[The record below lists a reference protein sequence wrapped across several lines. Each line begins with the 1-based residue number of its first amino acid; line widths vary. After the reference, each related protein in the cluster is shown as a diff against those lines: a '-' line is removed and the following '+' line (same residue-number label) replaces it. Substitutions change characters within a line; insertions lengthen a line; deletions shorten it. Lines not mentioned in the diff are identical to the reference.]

1 MQNATTAPSRD
12 ILEFPVYAPLDSPY
26 RAFPDKFRRHL
37 DEYLKMLCA
46 AGHHK
51 APEKSIQVK
60 QQVIHDYSSR
70 FFLAPLTVYELS
82 RARAFLN
89 IPRADIPGY
98 RAQYI
103 QSPWGQ
109 GDPFQCALVVDIFA
123 KSSIAFEGYPNQF

>member
-1 MQNATTAPSRD
+1 MQIPLSAPIEDALS
-12 ILEFPVYAPLDSPY
+12 FPVYVPLCSPY
-26 RAFPDKFRRHL
+26 RGLPPKYRAKL
-37 DEYLKMLCA
+37 NEYLKMLCA

-60 QQVIHDYSSR
+60 QQVIHDYASR

-82 RARAFLN
+82 RAKTFIE
-89 IPRADIPGY
+89 IPRANIPSY
-98 RAQYI
+98 REQYI

-123 KSSIAFEGYPNQF
+123 KSSIAFEGYPDQF

>member
-12 ILEFPVYAPLDSPY
+12 SLEFPVYAPLDSPY
-26 RAFPDKFRRHL
+26 KAFAPNFRAKL

-46 AGHHK
+46 AGHHR
-51 APEKSIQVK
+51 APEKSIQVR
-60 QQVIHDYSSR
+60 QQVIHDYASR

-82 RARAFLN
+82 RVKTCLEIPKAN
-89 IPRADIPGY
+89 IPSY
-98 RAQYI
+98 REQYI

-123 KSSIAFEGYPNQF
+123 KSLIAFEGYPNQF

>member
-1 MQNATTAPSRD
+1 MQAAAPTAADALS
-12 ILEFPVYAPLDSPY
+12 FPVYVPLDSPY
-26 RAFPDKFRRHL
+26 RTFPPKFRTKL
-37 DEYLKMLCA
+37 NEYLKMLCA

-82 RARAFLN
+82 RAKTFLD
-89 IPRADIPGY
+89 ISRADISTY
-98 RAQYI
+98 REQYI
-103 QSPWGQ
+103 KSPWGQ
-109 GDPFQCALVVDIFA
+109 GDPFQCSLVVDIFA